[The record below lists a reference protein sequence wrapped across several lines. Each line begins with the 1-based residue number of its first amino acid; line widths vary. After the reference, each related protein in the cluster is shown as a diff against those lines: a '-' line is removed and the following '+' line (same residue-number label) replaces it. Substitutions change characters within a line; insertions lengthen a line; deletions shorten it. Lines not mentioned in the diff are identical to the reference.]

1 MKLWHK
7 ITIAIILLIGLFA
20 MTAPASLITEAL
32 PENSP
37 NLSLSGFQGKAINGS
52 LKQISMN
59 GIAISNIQWDLDVM
73 SSITGT
79 PKALLT
85 IDDPAIRVQS
95 DLAFK
100 HERNWSVADL
110 NGTLMLQNIATAI
123 PALRHIKPS
132 GIAELQQLNIR
143 LEETAFTAG
152 SGDIEW
158 KDAELVLN
166 NYRFDLGT
174 MTGELRLEGNNLL
187 LDYTSD
193 SRLSPAGTI
202 TLSPAGEYEMLM
214 EIQPSALPAEVQW
227 VTRMGKETPS
237 GAVAYTMKGRLR

>member
-7 ITIAIILLIGLFA
+7 ITLAIILLIGLFA

-32 PENSP
+32 PENSAK
-37 NLSLSGFQGKAINGS
+37 LSLSGFQGKAINGS

-59 GIAISNIQWDLDVM
+59 GITISNVQWDLNVI
-73 SSITGT
+73 SSLTGT

-85 IDDPAIRVQS
+85 VDDPAIKVQS
-95 DLAFK
+95 DLTFK
-100 HERNWSVADL
+100 HDRHWSVANL
-110 NGTLMLQNIATAI
+110 NGTLMLQKLATAI
-123 PALRHIKPS
+123 PALRQIKPS
-132 GIAELQQLNIR
+132 GTAQLEQLNIA

-152 SGDIEW
+152 NGEIEW
-158 KDAELVLN
+158 QDAELVLN

-174 MTGELRLEGNNLL
+174 MTGELRLQGDSLL
-187 LDYTSD
+187 LDYRSD
-193 SRLSPAGTI
+193 SRLAPTGTI
-202 TLSPAGEYEMLM
+202 TLSPAGDYEMSM
-214 EIQPSALPAEVQW
+214 EIQPSALPTEVQW